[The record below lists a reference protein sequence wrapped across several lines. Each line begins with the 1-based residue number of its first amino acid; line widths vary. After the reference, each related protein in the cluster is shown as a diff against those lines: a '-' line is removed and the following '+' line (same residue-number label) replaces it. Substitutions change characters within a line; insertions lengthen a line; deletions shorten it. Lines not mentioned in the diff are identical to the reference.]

1 MWINSSF
8 FSLFLLVMPLPRATA
23 LPRTGAP
30 FHETV
35 AEGNVPR
42 PSNLGLAST
51 ASSFVSHIKHFLF
64 LSQTSSSDF
73 ELWLVEWLVLVESIP
88 VGSSDLVSMLIFLC
102 FPALTVPE
110 LPVAFIAW
118 SERVWTRFNN
128 QLSWVFEGC
137 IWVSSSVVGPVMSLR
152 AKIACSGSSR
162 EIISRLHVRSSVHH
176 GPGPVAAT
184 CRMEWPVSLRDLRWV
199 ESKYSGYGFDQLPV
213 SRLTQ

>member
-1 MWINSSF
+1 
-8 FSLFLLVMPLPRATA
+8 MPLPRATA

-42 PSNLGLAST
+42 PSNMGLAST

-64 LSQTSSSDF
+64 LSQTSSSHF

-110 LPVAFIAW
+110 LPVAFIA
-118 SERVWTRFNN
+118 
-128 QLSWVFEGC
+128 
-137 IWVSSSVVGPVMSLR
+137 
-152 AKIACSGSSR
+152 
-162 EIISRLHVRSSVHH
+162 
-176 GPGPVAAT
+176 
-184 CRMEWPVSLRDLRWV
+184 
-199 ESKYSGYGFDQLPV
+199 
-213 SRLTQ
+213 